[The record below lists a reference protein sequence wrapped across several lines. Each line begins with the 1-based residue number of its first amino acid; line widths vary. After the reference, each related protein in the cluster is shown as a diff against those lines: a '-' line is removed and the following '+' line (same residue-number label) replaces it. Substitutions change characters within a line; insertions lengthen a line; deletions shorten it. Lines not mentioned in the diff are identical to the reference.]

1 MTKKP
6 FILFLVMMFA
16 LAAHAQLHWPSVTQT
31 SDSTLAAQVNAAYA
45 SDCRWQR
52 VTFAQKSVDYLR
64 TLSMG
69 IPAYGREP
77 DGDYR
82 RGVFLVEAAIHTV
95 VDIGA
100 AKRNAHNLDGR
111 GDDVLLCFT
120 AS

>member
-6 FILFLVMMFA
+6 FIIFLVMMFA
-16 LAAHAQLHWPSVTQT
+16 LASHAQLHWPSVTQT

-52 VTFAQKSVDYLR
+52 VTFAQKSVDYLC
-64 TLSMG
+64 TLSMD

-82 RGVFLVEAAIHTV
+82 RGVFLVEAAFIRWWTV
-95 VDIGA
+95 PVESGI
-100 AKRNAHNLDGR
+100 
-111 GDDVLLCFT
+111 
-120 AS
+120 